1 MVYLFLAF
9 DIYLGS
15 TVLFE
20 NDSSRSIVRFLL
32 IEYTISP
39 RPPLLSPTNFR
50 NSEQSTTRGNR
61 PLLETIRSSSTILF
75 PLHTDRGAF
84 RLSGVRTLGERSGQR
99 AALRVLETPLLRSR
113 SSRSWFILNVAERI
127 ELIRFRETVGKN
139 ITRIYI
145 YISYLR
151 DNEDHTWSFSIRIV
165 YRAIIP
171 DERIVLS
178 SKKIADI
185 LEKIQIVSYKYK
197 FVFTIED
204 LQICKWR
211 NRQAACLNDLCF
223 KSESVRSGGE
233 QQSRSVGA
241 KRRKRIGRKEREEF
255 WREECRKARVEF
267 REQTMTTVV
276 VVVVYFYAYARARA
290 RLQVHD
296 RKLNTVEG
304 PWQTRSS
311 ATLGESGQR
320 RPLYRQLRLAKASS
334 TLAESGTRYPLRI
347 HSAQRENRNIAR

>member
-39 RPPLLSPTNFR
+39 RPPLLSSTNFR

-145 YISYLR
+145 YIY
-151 DNEDHTWSFSIRIV
+151 I
-165 YRAIIP
+165 
-171 DERIVLS
+171 LS
-178 SKKIADI
+178 S
-185 LEKIQIVSYKYK
+185 
-197 FVFTIED
+197 
-204 LQICKWR
+204 R
-211 NRQAACLNDLCF
+211 
-223 KSESVRSGGE
+223 
-233 QQSRSVGA
+233 
-241 KRRKRIGRKEREEF
+241 
-255 WREECRKARVEF
+255 
-267 REQTMTTVV
+267 
-276 VVVVYFYAYARARA
+276 
-290 RLQVHD
+290 
-296 RKLNTVEG
+296 
-304 PWQTRSS
+304 
-311 ATLGESGQR
+311 
-320 RPLYRQLRLAKASS
+320 
-334 TLAESGTRYPLRI
+334 
-347 HSAQRENRNIAR
+347 